1 MQVTRTMQV
10 KDLLEQVLDVSSA
23 PKDAF
28 LTVKNSHTPGAPPK
42 KLDDIKMLLA
52 TLFEENHTLHFTV
65 IKPSVGGKSP
75 RPAAP
80 KQTQKA

>member
-10 KDLLEQVLDVSSA
+10 KDLLEQVLDVSPA

-28 LTVKNSHTPGAPPK
+28 LTVKNNPAPAAPPK
-42 KLDDIKMLLA
+42 KLDDINMLLA
-52 TLFEENHTLHFTV
+52 TLFEESHTLHFTV
-65 IKPSVGGKSP
+65 IKPVLAGKSP